1 MILQKSKWRMHLNE
15 SVRTMLLHR
24 GGGGEVLKKMILQK
38 SKWRMHS
45 NESVRTMLLHRGGGG
60 RLKKKND
67 FAKVKVENAL
77 WILLLEAIKLLSCW
91 ETLLSC

>member
-1 MILQKSKWRMHLNE
+1 
-15 SVRTMLLHR
+15 
-24 GGGGEVLKKMILQK
+24 MILQK

-60 RLKKKND
+60 TGGRFKKKND

>member
-24 GGGGEVLKKMILQK
+24 GGGGEVKGDVLKKMILQK

-45 NESVRTMLLHRGGGG
+45 NESVRTMLLHRGEGGG
-60 RLKKKND
+60 LKKKT
-67 FAKVKVENAL
+67 
-77 WILLLEAIKLLSCW
+77 ILQKSKWKMPCGYCCWKLLSC
-91 ETLLSC
+91 